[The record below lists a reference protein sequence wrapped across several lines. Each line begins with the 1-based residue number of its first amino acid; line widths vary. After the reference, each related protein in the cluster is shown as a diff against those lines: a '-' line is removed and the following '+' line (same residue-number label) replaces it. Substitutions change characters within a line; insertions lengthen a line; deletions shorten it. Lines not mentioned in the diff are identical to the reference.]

1 MTFDEIFGMLQDQD
15 PKKMI
20 SNALEEL
27 KQSVVDAAAEAGK
40 ASRAYY
46 ADAEDKQKK
55 ITSRIELLKKQR
67 NTFQAQ
73 IEALKKPLLSAT
85 VSGNAQKLTELKASM
100 KALEADKI
108 QVSTELEMLESAHM
122 SGADEL
128 YNDVVKKNDRYAAA
142 LDAYQKS
149 MRKVYEFALKREETY
164 NTIHR
169 ETQFYSTIPAYGP
182 KMEELRKHYNFDEQ
196 ERIRAEVARQEAALE
211 AERANKPR
219 NLETNRW
226 IF

>member
-1 MTFDEIFGMLQDQD
+1 MTLDEVFGILQDQD
-15 PKKMI
+15 PQKMI
-20 SNALEEL
+20 SAALEEL
-27 KQSVVDAAAEAGK
+27 KQSMVDAAAEAHK

-46 ADAEDKQKK
+46 ADAEAKQKK
-55 ITSRIELLKKQR
+55 IASRIELLKNQR
-67 NTFQAQ
+67 NTFQSQ

-85 VSGNAQKLTELKASM
+85 VSGNAQKLAELKASM
-100 KALEADKI
+100 KTLEADKI

-122 SGADEL
+122 NGAEEF
-128 YNDVVKKNDRYAAA
+128 YNNVVEKNDRYVAA

-149 MRKVYEFALKREETY
+149 MRKVYEFALKKVETY

-169 ETQFYSTIPAYGP
+169 ETQYYSCIPVYGP
-182 KMEELRKHYNFDEQ
+182 KMEDLKNHYNFDEH
-196 ERIRAEVARQEAALE
+196 ERIRAEVARREAALE
-211 AERANKPR
+211 AEKASQPR